1 MGNLIAKIV
10 LTGGPCAGK
19 TTTISRIEEHLR
31 EKGYHVLVLNECA
44 TEMIKAGIR
53 PFGVNLATVY
63 DFENEVLNL
72 QLYKE
77 KRYNNFLEKYDDN
90 TKIVILYD
98 RGTVDV
104 KAYLGEENYNKML
117 KENNLRHENLL
128 KEYDMVIHMITVAA
142 DMENRYSNSNNTA
155 RFEDSKEAIDLDK
168 RTNEAWKEHANL
180 KVVPVCEFLED
191 KIKLAINY
199 VDELLEIKDKTSEEG
214 CFVMKK
220 TNY

>member
-19 TTTISRIEEHLR
+19 TTTISRIEEHLI

-53 PFGVNLATVY
+53 PFGDNAATVY

-77 KRYNNFLEKYDDN
+77 KRYNDFLSKYDDD

-104 KAYLGEENYNKML
+104 KAYLGEENYIKML
-117 KENNLRHENLL
+117 IENNLTHENLIN
-128 KEYDMVIHMITVAA
+128 EYDMVIHMITVAA

-168 RTNEAWKEHANL
+168 RTSDAWKEHNNL
-180 KVVPVCEFLED
+180 KVVPVCELLEE
-191 KIKLAINY
+191 KINLAINY
-199 VDELLEIKDKTSEEG
+199 VDELLKEKEAS
-214 CFVMKK
+214 
-220 TNY
+220 N